1 MAAAARALAMNDA
14 PSVQEVI
21 AIAGMGRNT
30 FYEYFDDV
38 AHARSAAE
46 ANALRRLE
54 EALRE
59 AEGRTRLSMERFRA
73 LSRAWFDVT
82 ESAPAEQLL
91 ALRSAR
97 ESGLSPAGVALESS
111 LVRALDTIR
120 ASGVKVE
127 REPLRLRAVAATAEV
142 FARALAQFVLSSG
155 SLPSATPAAV
165 RTLPSHAAHSA
176 AASRASAGP
185 PAQRSELE
193 RVLVDVAVRLLR

>member
-142 FARALAQFVLSSG
+142 FARTLALSALSSPA
-155 SLPSATPAAV
+155 LTAATRAPTHSPPASEAN
-165 RTLPSHAAHSA
+165 SA
-176 AASRASAGP
+176 AASRAPEAP